1 MDEFI
6 NKQAVLDAIKEYYHS
21 KALSVPYTIRE
32 DGEKLYPRSL
42 VRPIANDY
50 KALTKLIESLP
61 YLKEVKNENK

>member
-1 MDEFI
+1 MNEFI
-6 NKQAVLDAIKEYYHS
+6 NRQTVLDTIREYYHS

-42 VRPIANDY
+42 VKPIAKDY

-61 YLKEVKNENK
+61 YLKEVKNE